1 MISDYRDGNYANIED
16 IEYIFGDI
24 DNCYAPILTSSLFDK
39 GYQRYHFRGDKK
51 RNMPVKSYINKI
63 FPYLRVLIDENKAY
77 EQKIQIDIGFNMIHI
92 SNNRRITHFSR
103 SDNEIC
109 RPSSNTNKLLRQ
121 SLTSLYE
128 RYQNYLELSRKN
140 SSFVYESVE
149 ECNIDFHKIDLRR
162 GASFIDPPE
171 WLKSK
176 KATINPQN
184 NDVYFFM
191 YAVTLALFNKEF
203 GKNPGRSSQ
212 NLRLYSDIFHWYGI
226 NFPTSYKDYE
236 TFERLNSDVVLNI
249 LYIPFEEENVLPE
262 YISNRNFD
270 KKRSGNIVKNK

>member
-1 MISDYRDGNYANIED
+1 MISDYRDENYANIED

-39 GYQRYHFRGDKK
+39 GYQRYHFRGDKM
-51 RNMPVKSYINKI
+51 RNMSVKSYFDKI
-63 FPYLRVLIDENKAY
+63 LPYLSVLIDENKVY

-121 SLTSLYE
+121 LLTSLYE
-128 RYQNYLELSRKN
+128 KYQNDLELSREK
-140 SSFVYESVE
+140 SSFVYERVE
-149 ECNIDFHKIDLRR
+149 ECNVHLHRIDLRR
-162 GASFIDPPE
+162 GALFIDSPE

-184 NDVYFFM
+184 NDVYCFM
-191 YAVTLALFNKEF
+191 YAVTVALFNKEF
-203 GKNPGRSSQ
+203 GKNPVRSSQ
-212 NLRLYSDIFHWYGI
+212 SLR
-226 NFPTSYKDYE
+226 
-236 TFERLNSDVVLNI
+236 
-249 LYIPFEEENVLPE
+249 
-262 YISNRNFD
+262 
-270 KKRSGNIVKNK
+270 